1 MLYLFQIGPDYVLC
15 NIKIQGIVKMGNLN
29 RIQFGIG
36 PSASEKKR
44 TQKTGSISFLNIF
57 FMKWI
62 QILLIIIM
70 KWIQCWKPL
79 VCIVFSVVLYPII
92 YLYSWSSFLTM
103 WTYLI
108 SCVNCSPKIKDCPFC
123 RQFIKGKVK
132 TYMSYP
138 FLVILL
144 WTYFN
149 VCISISNIF
158 WRNQSII
165 EKA

>member
-1 MLYLFQIGPDYVLC
+1 MKKWELSKEMLGFQL
-15 NIKIQGIVKMGNLN
+15 GNLN

-79 VCIVFSVVLYPII
+79 VCIVFSVVLYQLSI
-92 YLYSWSSFLTM
+92 YIPWHYSSF
-103 WTYLI
+103 
-108 SCVNCSPKIKDCPFC
+108 V
-123 RQFIKGKVK
+123 RQKRDFQ
-132 TYMSYP
+132 
-138 FLVILL
+138 
-144 WTYFN
+144 
-149 VCISISNIF
+149 ISITHFIF
-158 WRNQSII
+158 ALNKNNNKDMMNVDIHWIKNNMNSFHQNGLVFF
-165 EKA
+165 